1 MANYPSYYPN
11 NQMPTYQPMYGNQFQ
26 NFQPPYQQ
34 NLQPT
39 QMSGANIQQFQQM
52 PTGINGK
59 VVPGVE
65 NITANDVPMD
75 GSVAFFPRQ
84 DMTEIYA
91 KSWNS
96 DGTIRTIVFKPVLDG
111 NPNNLSQSEEKLKIG
126 LSDEATEAFMKRF
139 DELEKRLDD
148 FGLTLAKSSAK
159 SSTSRT
165 KKEAAADE

>member
-1 MANYPSYYPN
+1 MANYPNYYPN
-11 NQMPTYQPMYGNQFQ
+11 NQMPTYQPMYGNQYQ

-34 NLQPT
+34 NMANM
-39 QMSGANIQQFQQM
+39 QMQAPQQQFQQM

-59 VVPGVE
+59 VVSSVE

-84 DMTEIYA
+84 DMAEIYA

-96 DGTIRTIVFKPVLDG
+96 DGTIRTIVFKPVLEG
-111 NPNNLSQSEEKLKIG
+111 SSNNLSQNEEKLKIG
-126 LSDEATEAFMKRF
+126 LSDEATEAFMRRF

-148 FGLTLAKSSAK
+148 FGLTLTKSSIK
-159 SSTSRT
+159 GSTSRA
-165 KKEAAADE
+165 KKEVAADE

>member
-11 NQMPTYQPMYGNQFQ
+11 NQMTTYQPMYNNQYQ

-34 NLQPT
+34 NIPNV
-39 QMSGANIQQFQQM
+39 QMQAPQQQFQQM

-59 VVPGVE
+59 VIPSVE

-84 DMTEIYA
+84 DMAEIYA
-91 KSWNS
+91 KSWNA
-96 DGTIRTIVFKPVLDG
+96 DGTIHTTVFKPVLDG
-111 NPNNLSQSEEKLKIG
+111 SSYNPSQSEQKLKIG

-139 DELEKRLDD
+139 DELEKRVDD
-148 FGLTLAKSSAK
+148 FGLTLTKSSTK
-159 SSTSRT
+159 SSTSRA
-165 KKEAAADE
+165 KKEVADDE

>member
-11 NQMPTYQPMYGNQFQ
+11 NQIPNYQPMYGNQFQ

-34 NLQPT
+34 NMNQP
-39 QMSGANIQQFQQM
+39 QMQAPQQQFQQM

-59 VVPGVE
+59 VVPSVE

-84 DMTEIYA
+84 DMAEIYA

-96 DGTIRTIVFKPVLDG
+96 DGTIKTVIYKPFMD
-111 NPNNLSQSEEKLKIG
+111 NPSNTPQSEEKLKIG
-126 LSDEATEAFMKRF
+126 LSDEATDAFMKRF

-148 FGLTLAKSSAK
+148 FGLTLTKSSAK
-159 SSTSRT
+159 TSNSRT
-165 KKEAAADE
+165 KKEADAE